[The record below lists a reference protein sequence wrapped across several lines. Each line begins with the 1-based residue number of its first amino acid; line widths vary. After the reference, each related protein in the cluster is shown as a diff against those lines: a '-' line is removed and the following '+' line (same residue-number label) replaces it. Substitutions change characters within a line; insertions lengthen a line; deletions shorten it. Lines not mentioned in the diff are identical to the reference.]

1 MNDQEIAQTEEK
13 TPVEIAFAAVGILIP
28 QSVGLA
34 FLYSFNT
41 AWFHRSYGDRGYLTA
56 TLEAIR
62 GAVLGTPS
70 AYHEA
75 FALYPFYALLLGG
88 GLLGFNALH
97 QWKREPRELM
107 LISAMAFVAMLTF
120 LFYQRLG

>member
-1 MNDQEIAQTEEK
+1 MAQTEEK
-13 TPVEIAFAAVGILIP
+13 SQMDIVFGAIGVWIP

-34 FLYSFNT
+34 FLYAFNT
-41 AWFHRSYGDRGYLTA
+41 ASFLRSYGDRAYLTA

-70 AYHEA
+70 AYGQ
-75 FALYPFYALLLGG
+75 ALAEFPFYTVLLGA
-88 GLLGFNALH
+88 GLLGFNVLH

-107 LISAMAFVAMLTF
+107 LLSALAFVGVF
-120 LFYQRLG
+120 LFIFYQRLG